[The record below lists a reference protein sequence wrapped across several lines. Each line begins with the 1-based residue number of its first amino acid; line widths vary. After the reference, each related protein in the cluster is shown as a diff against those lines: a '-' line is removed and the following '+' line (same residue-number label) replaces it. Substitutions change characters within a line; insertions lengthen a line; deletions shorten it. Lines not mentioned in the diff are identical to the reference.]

1 MSEADCVSPPVDA
14 QADLSAR
21 DRAEF
26 DMAAERAN
34 LEAAILRFN
43 TNYNPSGGPPQGRDL
58 PRLNSPPNRRLGNPP
73 CCPPGLQEG
82 VQSRVKL
89 K

>member
-1 MSEADCVSPPVDA
+1 MSESDRVSPPVDT

-21 DRAEF
+21 DRAEV

-43 TNYNPSGGPPQGRDL
+43 TNYNPAGGPPREETCQG
-58 PRLNSPPNRRLGNPP
+58 
-73 CCPPGLQEG
+73 
-82 VQSRVKL
+82 
-89 K
+89 

>member
-1 MSEADCVSPPVDA
+1 MSESERVSPPVDA

-21 DRAEF
+21 DRAEV

-43 TNYNPSGGPPQGRDL
+43 PLMQSQKIFEFFVQIH
-58 PRLNSPPNRRLGNPP
+58 RRHAL
-73 CCPPGLQEG
+73 
-82 VQSRVKL
+82 
-89 K
+89 